1 MTNTTISD
9 IVRYADKTARER
21 NVKWMDATILLK
33 ALLWS
38 ASEAYRILQYGGLGY
53 SEDNPD
59 YLARFDRELVRF
71 DNEPLEE
78 GEKPRFTPVALRL
91 VEHANS
97 PLALLR
103 AMQHTDCEGN
113 LILKEHWIW
122 PPEHEP
128 TDEQVERAAEAGY
141 FLSARSYFSYGN
153 LKPWGKV
160 KQTSKEKWR
169 NGRGS
174 CSKPHSTEKSPTD
187 MRKVET
193 KIPDESALYLRRLRT
208 EQERKEFE
216 ERYGLRLETNTPLS
230 PFLEHLMLDMHPIFP
245 NVAHRT
251 VLTNT
256 GAWNPQ
262 TIRKNTKRITDENM
276 LQKVMGKNA

>member
-1 MTNTTISD
+1 VTNTTISD

-21 NVKWMDATILLK
+21 NVKWMDTTILLK
-33 ALLWS
+33 SLLWS

-113 LILKEHWIW
+113 LILKEHWI
-122 PPEHEP
+122 
-128 TDEQVERAAEAGY
+128 
-141 FLSARSYFSYGN
+141 
-153 LKPWGKV
+153 
-160 KQTSKEKWR
+160 
-169 NGRGS
+169 
-174 CSKPHSTEKSPTD
+174 
-187 MRKVET
+187 
-193 KIPDESALYLRRLRT
+193 
-208 EQERKEFE
+208 
-216 ERYGLRLETNTPLS
+216 
-230 PFLEHLMLDMHPIFP
+230 
-245 NVAHRT
+245 
-251 VLTNT
+251 
-256 GAWNPQ
+256 
-262 TIRKNTKRITDENM
+262 
-276 LQKVMGKNA
+276 

>member
-21 NVKWMDATILLK
+21 NVKWMDTTILLK
-33 ALLWS
+33 SLLWS

-97 PLALLR
+97 SLALLR

-169 NGRGS
+169 EWAR
-174 CSKPHSTEKSPTD
+174 
-187 MRKVET
+187 
-193 KIPDESALYLRRLRT
+193 
-208 EQERKEFE
+208 
-216 ERYGLRLETNTPLS
+216 
-230 PFLEHLMLDMHPIFP
+230 LMLEATL
-245 NVAHRT
+245 NGT
-251 VLTNT
+251 
-256 GAWNPQ
+256 
-262 TIRKNTKRITDENM
+262 EESC
-276 LQKVMGKNA
+276 

>member
-21 NVKWMDATILLK
+21 NVKWMDTTILLK
-33 ALLWS
+33 ALIWS
-38 ASEAYRILQYGGLGY
+38 ASEAYRILQRGGLGY

-122 PPEHEP
+122 PPP
-128 TDEQVERAAEAGY
+128 
-141 FLSARSYFSYGN
+141 
-153 LKPWGKV
+153 
-160 KQTSKEKWR
+160 
-169 NGRGS
+169 
-174 CSKPHSTEKSPTD
+174 
-187 MRKVET
+187 
-193 KIPDESALYLRRLRT
+193 RT
-208 EQERKEFE
+208 
-216 ERYGLRLETNTPLS
+216 
-230 PFLEHLMLDMHPIFP
+230 
-245 NVAHRT
+245 
-251 VLTNT
+251 
-256 GAWNPQ
+256 
-262 TIRKNTKRITDENM
+262 
-276 LQKVMGKNA
+276 

>member
-21 NVKWMDATILLK
+21 NVKWMDTTILLK
-33 ALLWS
+33 SLLWS
-38 ASEAYRILQYGGLGY
+38 ASEAYRILQRGGLGH

-128 TDEQVERAAEAGY
+128 TDKQVERAAEAGY

-153 LKPWGKV
+153 LKPWDKV
-160 KQTSKEKWR
+160 KQASKEKWR
-169 NGRGS
+169 EWAR
-174 CSKPHSTEKSPTD
+174 
-187 MRKVET
+187 
-193 KIPDESALYLRRLRT
+193 
-208 EQERKEFE
+208 
-216 ERYGLRLETNTPLS
+216 
-230 PFLEHLMLDMHPIFP
+230 LMLE
-245 NVAHRT
+245 AT
-251 VLTNT
+251 LSGTEE
-256 GAWNPQ
+256 AC
-262 TIRKNTKRITDENM
+262 
-276 LQKVMGKNA
+276 